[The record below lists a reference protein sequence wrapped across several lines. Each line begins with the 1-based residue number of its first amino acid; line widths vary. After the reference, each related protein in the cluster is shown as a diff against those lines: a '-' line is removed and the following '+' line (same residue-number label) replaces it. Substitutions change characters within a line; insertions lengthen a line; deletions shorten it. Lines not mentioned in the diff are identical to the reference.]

1 MAKPTVGSM
10 MSLAALGAA
19 LAGLAFGLSLI
30 VAIGPQNTYVLRRG
44 LQREHVLLIVAVC
57 ALSDVALIVAG
68 VGGAGAVLRTRPWL
82 VTVADGGGA
91 AFLLGYGLLAARRA
105 FRPTSTLEPDD
116 AAGPISRR
124 EALGTSL
131 AFTWLNPG
139 VYVDTLVVLGPVSHT
154 RAGEHWWF
162 GAGAALGSVLWFLAL
177 GAGARLL
184 ASLFRRPR
192 AWQVLDSCVALVM
205 AGAAIRLLVE
215 LV

>member
-1 MAKPTVGSM
+1 VISI
-10 MSLAALGAA
+10 AAVGAA
-19 LAGLAFGLSLI
+19 LAGLAGGLSLI
-30 VAIGPQNTYVLRRG
+30 VAVGPQNTYVLRRG

-68 VGGAGAVLRTRPWL
+68 VGGAGAVLRARPWL
-82 VTVADGGGA
+82 VTVANAGGA
-91 AFLLGYGLLAARRA
+91 AFLLGYGLVAARRA
-105 FRPTSTLEPDD
+105 LRPTSTLGPDD
-116 AAGPISRR
+116 TAGPISRR

-139 VYVDTLVVLGPVSHT
+139 VYVDTLVVLGPVSHN

-177 GAGARLL
+177 GTGARLL
-184 ASLFRRPR
+184 ASLFRSPR

-205 AGAAIRLLVE
+205 AFAAIRLLVE
-215 LV
+215 L